1 MWAASVFS
9 VDFAARR
16 RGRGSEIGCGN
27 ICKSRLMARGM
38 HWFRSWTRRK
48 SNCAG
53 AHGAVDMWAGVSLD
67 LDRVK
72 WWRTHADLSGG
83 QALDDNHRPATR
95 WAPPQNRCVSG
106 R

>member
-1 MWAASVFS
+1 MWLATVFS

-16 RGRGSEIGCGN
+16 GGRGNEIGCRSISESG
-27 ICKSRLMARGM
+27 SMARCTRL
-38 HWFRSWTRRK
+38 FLSSTRRK

-53 AHGAVDMWAGVSLD
+53 AHGVVDMWAGVSLD

-72 WWRTHADLSGG
+72 WWRTHSDLCGR
-83 QALDDNHRPATR
+83 QALDDDHRPATR
-95 WAPPQNRCVSG
+95 WARPQSHRVSG